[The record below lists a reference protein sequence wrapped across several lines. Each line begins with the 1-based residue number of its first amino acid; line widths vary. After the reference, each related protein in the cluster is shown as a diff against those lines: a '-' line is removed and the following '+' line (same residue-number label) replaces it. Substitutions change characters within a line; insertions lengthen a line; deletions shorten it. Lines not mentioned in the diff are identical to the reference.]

1 MKIYFAASIYG
12 GRELLEDYKSLV
24 MALKSYGEVL
34 SEEIVDTN
42 LLQKEEKISLEEIYL
57 SDIEKIKQADVIFAE
72 LTNPSLG
79 VGYELGYAEA
89 HHKKILGVY
98 NQTIREKITPMM
110 MGNKNIKMIAYKNI
124 EEIIKKL
131 ESLLGD

>member
-79 VGYELGYAEA
+79 VGYELGYS
-89 HHKKILGVY
+89 GVAPPWL
-98 NQTIREKITPMM
+98 PMAGTM
-110 MGNKNIKMIAYKNI
+110 KGFAPQD
-124 EEIIKKL
+124 
-131 ESLLGD
+131 SR

>member
-42 LLQKEEKISLEEIYL
+42 LLQKEEKNSPEEIYL

-89 HHKKILGVY
+89 HYKKILGVY

>member
-42 LLQKEEKISLEEIYL
+42 LLQKEQKISPEEIYL

-89 HHKKILGVY
+89 HYKKILGVY